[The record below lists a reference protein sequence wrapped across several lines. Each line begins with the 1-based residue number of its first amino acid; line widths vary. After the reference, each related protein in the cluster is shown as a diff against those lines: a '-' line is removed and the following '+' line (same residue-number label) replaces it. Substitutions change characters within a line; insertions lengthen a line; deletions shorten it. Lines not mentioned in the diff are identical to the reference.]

1 LTEDVKIRMMRQI
14 VPCVMQV
21 DMIDGT
27 WKLGQNKADA
37 VRLAAAKQLRDSG
50 DGSDPQQLADLM
62 EQAT

>member
-1 LTEDVKIRMMRQI
+1 MRQI

-37 VRLAAAKQLRDSG
+37 VRLAAAKHLRDSG